1 MEKINSVQQGVQ
13 AVLFAPGD
21 SVDAFADISTKDDV
35 YAWVESAFIPR
46 IWGADNCTTAR
57 PNDDHHRRH
66 LESKATSSKQT
77 KTYQTYFRMLGG
89 AIISQTRTKGM
100 SCTSDGGP
108 YPSSSDVFGGHE
120 LIAAT
125 EVLYKDDC
133 HPEYSWDEDDPCW
146 VADRKQFI
154 NEGADK
160 AVDGVCEMTHG
171 SEDRNSAWGPEIVYL
186 DFNDTTCDVVGT
198 IRNARELL
206 WLNKFTLSTK
216 MQVVL
221 YNGELGIYS
230 IVSLDVDFQRGGKL
244 VAQGSISSAQVPTWT
259 IQKVIL

>member
-146 VADRKQFI
+146 V
-154 NEGADK
+154 
-160 AVDGVCEMTHG
+160 
-171 SEDRNSAWGPEIVYL
+171 
-186 DFNDTTCDVVGT
+186 VGT